1 MVTTVVQGHGEKQ
14 SDVPSKL
21 PKKENRGVYVAVKKK
36 KCCDLLNQDIV
47 VYLKHMISQY
57 DSTSTRT

>member
-14 SDVPSKL
+14 SEVPSKL
-21 PKKENRGVYVAVKKK
+21 PKKENRGVYIAVKKK

-47 VYLKHMISQY
+47 VYPVPQTH
-57 DSTSTRT
+57 D